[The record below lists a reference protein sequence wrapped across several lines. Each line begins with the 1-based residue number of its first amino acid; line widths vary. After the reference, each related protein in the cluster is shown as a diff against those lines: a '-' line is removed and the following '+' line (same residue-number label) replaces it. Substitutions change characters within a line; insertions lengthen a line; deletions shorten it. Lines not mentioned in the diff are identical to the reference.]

1 MRVLFIYPNLNAEE
15 GFNHGVADLSGCLKA
30 RGHQTGLININDA
43 LYAVP
48 SDDVIVERVRAW
60 QPDLVAFSVMTQ
72 QYKYALRLGRAIKA
86 AMPEVPLAIG
96 GVHTIMCTEEVKS
109 DGLWDFIGVGEC
121 DEAFPELVDKLQAGD
136 PGYVDVPN
144 FCVRRPDGT
153 YRQNP
158 LGPYPDLDAL
168 PPKDYEI
175 FDLPHMLGRK
185 NGWQSILTSR
195 GCPYRCT
202 YCFNHEVTDRYLE
215 DGGHSRRS
223 YLRHYSAAR
232 IIREIRELKARHPYI
247 ETIIFDDDLF
257 TLNKEYCID
266 FCKAYADADI
276 GIPFVLNAHVQT
288 FTEPVA
294 KALSEAPCMI
304 VKFGVESGS
313 PELRKKVLERHMS
326 NGAIIDAFDLCHRYG
341 LHTSAFLMFGLPYET
356 RAMMEET
363 IDLMARIRPGR
374 MRWAIF
380 FPFPGTKSYTIC
392 RLGDL
397 IDYRKMDAMDNY
409 FCASCLK
416 FDPAT
421 DLFIRKLQRI
431 FHWHVNARAGFELS
445 PEYARLVDEI
455 ERMSAEEW
463 QEASETLL
471 QRDRQISNSYLA
483 RFDGNT
489 RSIQHYSIR
498 YTEVMAVDSHFI
510 LAEKGH
516 YKDLAARR
524 WKAFRETIAESRA
537 AAAALQKEANAGT
550 PAVMHAACGD
560 PDLPELRILQG
571 DIPAHE
577 WRSIPTKGGG
587 IGTAHAVWPRERE
600 VPSAAGLSPRS
611 SIRPGR

>member
-30 RGHQTGLININDA
+30 RGHETGLININEA

-48 SDDVIVERVRAW
+48 SDEEIVERVRAW
-60 QPDLVAFSVMTQ
+60 RPGFVAFSVMTQ
-72 QYKYALRLGRAIKA
+72 QYRYALRLGRAIKA
-86 AMPEVPLAIG
+86 ALPDVPIGIG
-96 GVHTIMCTEEVKS
+96 GVHAIMCTQEIIN
-109 DGLWDFIGVGEC
+109 DGFWDFIGVGEC
-121 DEAFPELVDKLQAGD
+121 DEAFPELIDRLESGD
-136 PGYVDVPN
+136 ARYWEVKN
-144 FCVRRPDGT
+144 FCIRLPDGT
-153 YRQNP
+153 YKRNP
-158 LGPYPDLDAL
+158 LGPYPNLDAL
-168 PPKDYEI
+168 PPKDYEV

-223 YLRHYSAAR
+223 YLRHYSAER
-232 IIREIRELKARHPYI
+232 IIREIRELKERHPYI

-266 FCKAYADADI
+266 FCRRYTDSGV

-288 FTEPVA
+288 FSEPVA
-294 KALSEAPCMI
+294 KALAESPCMI

-313 PELRKKVLERHMS
+313 HELRKKVLERHMS
-326 NGAIIDAFDLCHRYG
+326 NQAIIDAFDLCRAYG

-392 RLGDL
+392 KLGDL

-416 FDPAT
+416 FDEAT
-421 DLFIRKLQRI
+421 DLFIRKLQRV
-431 FHWHVNARAGFELS
+431 FHWHVNARAGFPLS
-445 PEYARLVDEI
+445 PEYAALADEV

-463 QEASETLL
+463 YAASDGILE
-471 QRDRQISNSYLA
+471 RDRRISNEHLA
-483 RFDGNT
+483 RVNGNPAA
-489 RSIQHYSIR
+489 IKHYSIR
-498 YTEVMAVDSHFI
+498 YTEVMAVDSDFI

-537 AAAALQKEANAGT
+537 AAAALRKDGRDGGT
-550 PAVMHAACGD
+550 RAVLNSACGSVD
-560 PDLPELRILQG
+560 LPDLHILQSESEAG
-571 DIPAHE
+571 E
-577 WRSIPTKGGG
+577 WRSIPVK
-587 IGTAHAVWPRERE
+587 
-600 VPSAAGLSPRS
+600 
-611 SIRPGR
+611 